1 MDSGITRA
9 RAALASRSLS
19 RMPWLRGLF
28 YSRWPVFLARA
39 VTLAGFVLTIFAGL
53 FGSVVGSQN
62 FAIIF
67 VWIAWWTLL
76 KLVFIPLGGRSWCA
90 VCPIP
95 MPGEWLTQGSIFPG
109 GRRRVGLGLK
119 WPQRIGPLPTGGAWL
134 QGAGFLMIGL
144 FSAVTLTSPR
154 LTGWVLLGLFALA
167 TGLAVLF
174 EGGEKNNP
182 NRRAFCNHLCPIG
195 GFTGL
200 YAPAAPVEVRVDDR
214 SICAAHAEKT
224 CYQACPWGV
233 YVTAL
238 QDNGPCG
245 MCFEC
250 LRVCPSDNVS
260 VNLRSFGK
268 DFITSRRAP
277 RLDEAFLSLVMLG
290 CALAFS
296 AVFLGSWGAL
306 RRAAYAVG
314 APEWIAYG
322 AGFLAFTGLLL
333 PGVYAL
339 AVRLG
344 GPTPDL
350 RKAAA
355 RFARPLQPLGL
366 AAWVAF
372 TISFAFAKVSYV
384 LPVMADPF
392 GLGWD
397 LFGASSVVFSP
408 DVSLVGPIL
417 QAGVLLGGMVWTG
430 RIARREAD
438 TPRRALAL
446 QGFALLITLGM
457 LVLLVG

>member
-1 MDSGITRA
+1 MSMQPARSRA
-9 RAALASRSLS
+9 LS
-19 RMPWLRGLF
+19 RLPWLRWLF

-95 MPGEWLTQGSIFPG
+95 MPGEWITQGSIFPAG
-109 GRRRVGLGLK
+109 GKRRGLGLK
-119 WPQRIGPLPTGGAWL
+119 WPKSLGPLPTGGAWL
-134 QGAGFLMIGL
+134 QGFGFLMIGL

-154 LTGWVLLGLFALA
+154 LTGWVLLGLFGLA
-167 TGLAVLF
+167 TLMALLF
-174 EGGEKNNP
+174 EGGEKNNTGAP
-182 NRRAFCNHLCPIG
+182 RAFCNHVCPIG

-200 YAPAAPVEVRVDDR
+200 YAPAAPLEVRVDDR
-214 SICAAHAEKT
+214 AVCATHAEKT
-224 CYQACPWGV
+224 CYQSCPWGV

-250 LRVCPSDNVS
+250 VRVCPSDNVS
-260 VNLRSFGK
+260 VNLRSFGN
-268 DFITSRRAP
+268 DFITSRRVP

-290 CALAFS
+290 CAVVFS
-296 AVFLGSWGAL
+296 AVFLGPWGAL

-314 APEWIAYG
+314 TPEWIVYA
-322 AGFLAFTGLLL
+322 AGFLVFTGLLL
-333 PGVYAL
+333 PGLYAL
-339 AVRLG
+339 SVNLG

-372 TISFAFAKVSYV
+372 TISFAFAKLSYV
-384 LPVMADPF
+384 LPVISDPF
-392 GLGWD
+392 GFGWD
-397 LFGASSVVFSP
+397 LFGLSGVVLNP
-408 DVSLVGPIL
+408 DVSLLSPIL
-417 QAGVLLGGMVWTG
+417 QSAVLLGGMLWTG

-438 TPRRALAL
+438 LPRRALAL
-446 QGFALLITLGM
+446 QAFALFFTLGM
-457 LVLLVG
+457 LVLLIG